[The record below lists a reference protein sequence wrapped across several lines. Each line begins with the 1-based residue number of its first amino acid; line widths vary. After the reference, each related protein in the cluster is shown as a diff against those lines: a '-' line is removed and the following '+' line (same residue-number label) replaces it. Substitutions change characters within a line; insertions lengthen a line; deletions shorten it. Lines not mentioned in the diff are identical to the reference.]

1 MRPGSAARSI
11 RRAHHVNPGNLRPMK
26 TAPSLRFAALALAVA
41 ATAAARAG
49 EPPAPPQYHLVPI
62 EVPGTNG
69 VYVADINDAGLT
81 VGYAISDDDFATLPF
96 LWRDGAAT
104 VLPIPEDRDDGYATG
119 INDLGQIVGHAARI
133 TDSGAQTTALLWDAA
148 DPSQFIEIDGPA
160 GTALN
165 PDDINEGG
173 VVVGLAATEGQFNAF
188 QWTAEDGFIDDGVPP
203 FGPGTQAYWAAINE
217 AGTKV
222 GGWYFPGSATHA
234 TTGQVGTP
242 GIGPIAAGVDQ
253 VASRAAA
260 INAAGV
266 AVGEM
271 DVDGNGSLEA
281 VAFANGLASELPGAR
296 LGLAAGTASDI
307 NDAGVIVGRAQ
318 DFGTLQFKAFVHVDG
333 TSYDIAAQADNG
345 DLYEYLL
352 NGVAVN
358 ASGTIAGT
366 ARGPEFSVA
375 SFVAVPLTDG
385 GSDLSVTIAGP
396 DTFATNATVPL
407 AIRFAGNSAAALAS
421 AVASIRIDAPAGR
434 VALQAPEG
442 WQCSGP
448 GGTRFAVDCSAVV
461 APGSAVATFN
471 ATVATG
477 GRIKLPVVTVR
488 AQVSAGSMD
497 PQPGNDRATLQ
508 SRMARSAPVA
518 SRAR

>member
-1 MRPGSAARSI
+1 
-11 RRAHHVNPGNLRPMK
+11 MK
-26 TAPSLRFAALALAVA
+26 IAPSLRVAALALAVA
-41 ATAAARAG
+41 ATSAARAG

-69 VYVADINDAGLT
+69 VYVADINDAGLA

-165 PDDINEGG
+165 PDDINDAG

-203 FGPGTQAYWAAINE
+203 FGPGTQAYWAGINE

-253 VASRAAA
+253 VASRAVA
-260 INAAGV
+260 INEAGV

-281 VAFANGLASELPGAR
+281 VAFMDGIASELPGAR

-307 NDAGVIVGRAQ
+307 NDTGVIVGRAQ

-375 SFVAVPLTDG
+375 SFVAVPVSG
-385 GSDLSVTIAGP
+385 EAGDLSVTVEGP
-396 DTFATNATVPL
+396 ATFAANAAVPI
-407 AIRFAGNSAAALAS
+407 AIRFAGSSTAALAS

-434 VALQAPEG
+434 VALEAPEG
-442 WQCSGP
+442 WQCDNV
-448 GGTRFAVDCSAVV
+448 GGTRFAVDCAATIAPTSTVV
-461 APGSAVATFN
+461 PFN
-471 ATVATG
+471 ATVTTS
-477 GRIKLPVVTVR
+477 GRIKLPLIT
-488 AQVSAGSMD
+488 ASARVAGASAD
-497 PQPGNDRATLQ
+497 PEPGNNRASLQ
-508 SRMARSAPVA
+508 SRMVRNAPVA
-518 SRAR
+518 NPAR